1 MVKDSY
7 ANSLLPFLT
16 EHFSEILCRRSPVLR
31 EDLAAL
37 VRQHGIRDILL
48 LYNVNTFLEDPSI
61 QNLSELI
68 E

>member
-16 EHFSEILCRRSPVLR
+16 EHFSEIYVVDLR
-31 EDLAAL
+31 YYGEDLRAL
-37 VRQHGIRDILL
+37 VRQHGIRDMLL
-48 LYNVNTFLEDPSI
+48 LYNVNTFFEDPSI